1 MTIALTTLVT
11 QLQADVPARNS
22 IPSATQ
28 YEQCIKDAV
37 ADYSRRK
44 PRRKVTTLT
53 VVSGTAS
60 YDLPEDF
67 VRLIRISQPAEYA
80 DSGVIISSD
89 GLVPVGSKDW
99 EEHHTIAAGADGI
112 MKITIYPTPTYSTT
126 RDLWYSAGHV
136 LNGSDE
142 YAEMTWRDSDVIM
155 YKARA
160 LALELQA
167 NKAAQEAW
175 QYSIGDER
183 VGKEK
188 LAAELR
194 AQADTQLSCYNS
206 ALEATPAGMQSR
218 FDSLG
223 R

>member
-1 MTIALTTLVT
+1 MVSQIELIE
-11 QLQADVPARNS
+11 QLKSDVPARNS
-22 IPSATQ
+22 IPGDEQ
-28 YEQCIKDAV
+28 YRKCIEDAV

-53 VVSGTAS
+53 IVSGTAS
-60 YDLPEDF
+60 YDLPKDF
-67 VRLIRISQPAEYA
+67 VHLIRITQPAEYA
-80 DSGVIISSD
+80 DSGVIISSE

-112 MKITIYPTPTYSTT
+112 MELTIYPTPTYSTT
-126 RDLWYSAGHV
+126 RDVWYGAGHV
-136 LNGSDE
+136 LDASNE
-142 YAEMTWRDSDVIM
+142 YAEMTWRDSDIIT

-160 LALELQA
+160 IALELQA

-183 VGKEK
+183 VSKEK

-194 AQADTQLSCYNS
+194 AQADAQLSRYNS
-206 ALEATPAGMQSR
+206 ALEAMPAGVRSR
-218 FDSLG
+218 YDSLG